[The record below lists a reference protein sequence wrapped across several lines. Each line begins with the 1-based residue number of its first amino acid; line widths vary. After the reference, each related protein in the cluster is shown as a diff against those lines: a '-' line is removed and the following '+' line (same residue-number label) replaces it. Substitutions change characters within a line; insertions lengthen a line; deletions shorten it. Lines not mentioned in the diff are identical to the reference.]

1 VNLRELIEQRL
12 DDMDQALDGYGVPEN
27 LLVVLGAD
35 PGPTTGLI
43 LAAWD
48 TDRLVLVECL
58 ALECTGAMAPKLL
71 DVLLRTPY
79 GVMARRAGG
88 EAFVTRARSQ
98 SLRGA
103 SASGMATIIGE
114 LSSVAEAHGLTMA
127 LRSAGLVKP
136 WATDKRLAAAGLI
149 EPTEKFTDSRDAARH
164 MLFCAVHDCGL
175 PVPGGQEWRAAR
187 EAAKGGPRDA
197 MRDRPG

>member
-1 VNLRELIEQRL
+1 MNLDRAIEA
-12 DDMDQALDGYGVPEN
+12 ALDGFPAVPGYGAPEN
-27 LLVVLGAD
+27 VLVVAGAD

-48 TDRLVLVECL
+48 LDKLELAECL
-58 ALECTGAMAPKLL
+58 AAECTGAMAPKLL

-79 GVMARRAGG
+79 GVMARRLGT
-88 EAFVTRARSQ
+88 EEFVARTRSQ

-103 SASGMATIIGE
+103 SVAGMSKIISELEGTAAS
-114 LSSVAEAHGLTMA
+114 HGVPVS

-136 WATDKRLAAAGLI
+136 WATDKRLIHAGLAG
-149 EPTEKFTDSRDAARH
+149 PTEKFTDARDAGRH
-164 MLFCAVHDCGL
+164 ALFCAVHDCGL
-175 PVPGGQEWRAAR
+175 PVPGGVTWRAAR
-187 EAAKGGPRDA
+187 EAARGGPRDA